1 MLDTLIQIGALEST
15 GDVWDK
21 LIFKPPTDKKLEK
34 KDAKPIQ
41 YYIYFLIF
49 DLDEM
54 SLKLEPM
61 AQYDDEKA
69 KMYRN
74 LNVKGGNNMAY
85 YVTAHFPKHFE
96 QLCKT
101 LFGKTP
107 KEGEKMP
114 TKGELLDLI
123 GKEMPELNDGIL
135 AKVLAKVFEL
145 KQDFY
150 QRLPDSDKSP
160 ALKITPFEKI
170 HLLVAA
176 VQWKEQGIE
185 KRIPM
190 AQLDG
195 YEAFILHKLLPKVET
210 DAQNPALKLCYASGE
225 SAVDVAEINISNR
238 YSLNKMFVE
247 TTKNYA
253 SDFDKNKFGDN
264 YQASI
269 LQQAFLESGSNYIL
283 KNLKLTI
290 AGIDHCILPQLSKH
304 DLVDKKWTIREIKE
318 DADLLFTFKKV
329 QEWINRDF
337 KKTPLYWLTF
347 MGFESDGNFFKTI
360 NLIQDVNSQ
369 HFTKLIRTFRETN
382 KLFTDLEGAQWT
394 DILTFGKEK
403 ETYLFN
409 FHTIY
414 TMIPVRKDKE
424 KKNVALLLF
433 KAVLENRPIDKTTV
447 FQYFKEL
454 ILCHRFGRYAA
465 YTNIYSNDVF
475 DFAVRNAAFQY
486 LALIHILKQFNLLK
500 DMDVN
505 ATTAHSKESPK
516 DYQGKIIHF
525 FEKMGYNDDQKALF
539 YLGRVLANVAYAQV
553 KAKHKNKPILNKI
566 NYNGMDLGSLAKLV
580 IDLSEKTQ
588 QYTLHASNEW
598 LMSLFTD
605 FFKPNGW
612 DIRVGREEALLYLL
626 LGYSFRTA
634 KEKADETVLSES
646 NSDSE

>member
-1 MLDTLIQIGALEST
+1 MIDTLIQIGAQQTT
-15 GDVWDK
+15 GQDEWDK
-21 LIFKPPTDKKLEK
+21 LIFKPPTDNKLDN
-34 KDAKPIQ
+34 KDPKSIQ

-54 SLKLEPM
+54 SLKIEPA
-61 AQYDDEKA
+61 AQYDDQKA
-69 KMYRN
+69 KTYRN

-96 QLCKT
+96 QLSKT
-101 LFGKTP
+101 LFGKKT

-114 TKGELLDLI
+114 TKGELLDLMR
-123 GKEMPELNDGIL
+123 KEMPELNEGIL
-135 AKVLAKVFEL
+135 AKVLAKVFQL
-145 KQDFY
+145 KHDFY
-150 QRLPDSDKSP
+150 QLLPDGDKSP
-160 ALKITPFEKI
+160 ALKMTASEKI
-170 HLLVAA
+170 HLVVSA
-176 VQWKEQGIE
+176 VKWQEQGIE
-185 KRIPM
+185 KMTPF

-195 YEAFILHKLLPKVET
+195 YEAFILNKLLPKVET
-210 DAQNPALKLCYASGE
+210 DANNPSLKLCYATGE
-225 SAVDVAEINISNR
+225 LADDVAQINISNR

-253 SDFDKNKFGDN
+253 SDFDKNKFADN

-269 LQQAFLESGSNYIL
+269 RQQAFLEAGSSYIL

-290 AGIDHCILPQLSKH
+290 AGIDHCILPQWTKH
-304 DLVDKKWTIREIKE
+304 DILDKQWTIREIKE
-318 DADLLFTFKKV
+318 DADLLFSFKKV

-337 KKTPLYWLTF
+337 KKIPLYWLTF

-360 NLIQDVNSQ
+360 NLIQDVNAQ
-369 HFTKLIRTFRETN
+369 HFTKLIQTFRATN
-382 KLFTDLEGAQWT
+382 KLFTELEGAQWT
-394 DILTFGKEK
+394 EILTFGKERDLA
-403 ETYLFN
+403 LFN
-409 FHTIY
+409 FHTLY

-433 KAVLENRPIDKTTV
+433 KAILENRPLDKTTV
-447 FQYFKEL
+447 FQYFKEF

-500 DMDVN
+500 DMDVHP
-505 ATTAHSKESPK
+505 TTTLSEESPK
-516 DYQGKIIHF
+516 DYPAKIILF
-525 FEKMGYNDDQKALF
+525 FEKMGYQEDQKALF

-553 KAKHKNKPILNKI
+553 KAKHKTKPILNKI
-566 NYNGMDLGSLAKLV
+566 NYNGMDLTALAKLV

-588 QYTLHASNEW
+588 QYTLHNSNEW

-605 FFKPNGW
+605 CFKPKDW

-634 KEKADETVLSES
+634 KENAADADADT